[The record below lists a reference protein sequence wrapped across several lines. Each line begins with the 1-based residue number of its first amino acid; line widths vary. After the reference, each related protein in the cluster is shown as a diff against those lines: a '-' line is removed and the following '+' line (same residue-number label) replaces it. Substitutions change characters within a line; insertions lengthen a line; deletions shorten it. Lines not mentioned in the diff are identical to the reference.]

1 MPSLRCSR
9 RCFNPRPRKGATM
22 PVPSPC
28 PASCRFNPRPRKGGD
43 LKADRSIFIAMLVSI
58 HAPARGATQTVCVG
72 EVYFQVS
79 IHAPARGGD
88 SRCRCSASV
97 RSCFNS
103 RPRKG
108 GDAFWTYLYD
118 HYNVFQFT
126 PPQGGR
132 RSAACRAPACSCFNP
147 RPHEG
152 GRHYNTHV
160 MAAELGFNPRPH
172 EGGDGRAD
180 GAPDMYMFQ
189 STPPRGGRPS

>member
-79 IHAPARGGD
+79 IHAPARG
-88 SRCRCSASV
+88 AT
-97 RSCFNS
+97 RSGLTSMTTITCFNS

-108 GDAFWTYLYD
+108 GDVRQLAEHQLVVVSI
-118 HYNVFQFT
+118 H
-126 PPQGGR
+126 
-132 RSAACRAPACSCFNP
+132 APT
-147 RPHEG
+147 R
-152 GRHYNTHV
+152 
-160 MAAELGFNPRPH
+160 
-172 EGGDGRAD
+172 GGDIT
-180 GAPDMYMFQ
+180 
-189 STPPRGGRPS
+189 TPMSWQRS